1 MTKVVIKNSSELT
14 KATKE
19 IFESDVV
26 IAIDEKRKWFFFK
39 TKTYSIFKCRW
50 LDAERA
56 KNLTKQ
62 QMLEFISHCE
72 SR

>member
-26 IAIDEKRKWFFFK
+26 IAIDEKKKMVF
-39 TKTYSIFKCRW
+39 
-50 LDAERA
+50 L
-56 KNLTKQ
+56 
-62 QMLEFISHCE
+62 
-72 SR
+72 